1 MKLREEIKLINRDFK
16 LFFKR
21 KRENKFDYIFSLGYN
36 CEVAFRLYEFF
47 KFEESC
53 LFHWTYA
60 PSCDDL
66 IFALKNFELI
76 GKNGYETPNPLW
88 ECKNTHIRFHGKAD
102 MTLYL
107 NGEVSAEIME
117 KDRKDLEVGYYFYED
132 LVGCSIIDQS
142 KNELGIVNKVEEFPA
157 QITLRVKRQNGKD
170 FFVPFVKQ
178 FIKKV
183 DIDAKKIYIEVIEG
197 ML

>member
-1 MKLREEIKLINRDFK
+1 MSYLKIGKIIDSHGLDGTFK
-16 LFFKR
+16 VFNTTDSPKKR
-21 KRENKFDYIFSLGYN
+21 YAKGNKVYLYN
-36 CEVAFRLYEFF
+36 ETTDERLEMTVEAFRMSGQLVFVKLEGIDNPESAKEF
-47 KFEESC
+47 KGFEI
-53 LFHWTYA
+53 HT
-60 PSCDDL
+60 
-66 IFALKNFELI
+66 I
-76 GKNGYETPNPLW
+76 
-88 ECKNTHIRFHGKAD
+88 
-102 MTLYL
+102 
-107 NGEVSAEIME
+107 
-117 KDRKDLEVGYYFYED
+117 KDRNDLQVGYYFYED

-142 KNELGIVNKVEEFPA
+142 KNELGKVSKVEEFPA